1 MYTKKIS
8 LTNYTVNIQLSEN
21 PFKEDQNSI
30 IFGYPINLNESSL
43 QVSNEKLGN
52 TLKGYWLKIDIQ
64 DDKIVLTND
73 ILGGY
78 RVYYFI
84 QNNNIYIS
92 DNYSTIL
99 KTVENIEFKKNQV
112 EFNYWLK
119 HRYTT
124 GKATFIEGL
133 KKINPAS
140 ILEISEDTLTERS
153 YFKNIERSTNPTK
166 HKNTIHED
174 LLNTFSILKE
184 SEQKVIL
191 LFSGGKDSCLLLQ
204 YLLYFNIPFT
214 PVFFKLNPISNYG
227 LEDLKKVRAVAK
239 ELGLRLDEV
248 EINLSDLTIEEKQT
262 IIEKQLFDRHFS
274 VLHYK
279 GSEIIKEKYGNNS
292 LVINGQSSDSILSFG
307 PSESSLM
314 SYFRRNIM
322 YKPKTIISKIGLLL
336 LMLKTK
342 KRFKLPINKEDSL
355 VALFDEYKY
364 TRVIDCQVEKSY
376 IKYLNKY
383 IKAQTKHLTSL
394 YSKEMYVKI
403 LSFSQGSDNQVVV
416 NSSKINKIL
425 TIMPF
430 ATPNII
436 YNTIKYKDENLEI
449 KKPKYIIDGIL
460 EEEFSFHY
468 NKLKFSEIDVSDVI
482 INKNTANIE
491 IESLLYEKAHS
502 FFKS

>member
-1 MYTKKIS
+1 MYSKII
-8 LTNYTVNIQLSEN
+8 LLKNYTVNLKLSER
-21 PFKEDQNSI
+21 PFKEFENSL
-30 IFGYPINLNESSL
+30 IFGCPINLEEIGLST
-43 QVSNEKLGN
+43 SNEELGN
-52 TLKGYWLKIDIQ
+52 KLKGYWLKVDIK

-78 RVYYFI
+78 RVYYFV

-92 DNYSTIL
+92 DNYSIIL
-99 KTVENIEFKKNQV
+99 KGIENTKLKKNEV
-112 EFNYWLK
+112 EYDYWLK

-133 KKINPAS
+133 KKLNPAS
-140 ILEISEDTLTERS
+140 ILEVSENSFTERS
-153 YFKNIERSTNPTK
+153 YFNDTKRSSNAVK

-174 LLNTFSILKE
+174 LLNTFSIIKK

-204 YLLYFNIPFT
+204 YLLHFNIPFT
-214 PVFFKLNPISNYG
+214 PVFLKLNPISNFG
-227 LEDLKKVRAVAK
+227 LEDLKRVRAVAK
-239 ELGLRLDEV
+239 ELGLQLDEV

-279 GSEIIKEKYGNNS
+279 GSEIIKEKHGNNC

-307 PSESSLM
+307 PSENSLM
-314 SYFRRNIM
+314 SYFRRKIM

-342 KRFKLPINKEDSL
+342 KRFKLPVNKQDSL

-376 IKYLNKY
+376 IKYLNEY
-383 IKAQTKHLTSL
+383 ITNQTKHLASL

-449 KKPKYIIDGIL
+449 KKPKYIIDTIL

-482 INKNTANIE
+482 INKNPTNIE
-491 IESLLYEKAHS
+491 IESLFYKKAHS